1 MRRIGNERGNDIYQ
15 ILPIETSET
24 REIYIQAR
32 AIERL
37 SEGQRWR
44 ERGRERDRE
53 RWNEGGIARHI
64 AWDGSHMAYH
74 SLGCRPK
81 QLMRPKCSP

>member
-1 MRRIGNERGNDIYQ
+1 MRRLGNERENDIYQ

-44 ERGRERDRE
+44 EREGEKEIGRDGTRE
-53 RWNEGGIARHI
+53 E
-64 AWDGSHMAYH
+64 
-74 SLGCRPK
+74 
-81 QLMRPKCSP
+81 